1 MNTPTPS
8 LAAATEQEI
17 ADMVADTARLLLGA
31 KKIASALTHS
41 EIQNREAVALN
52 LRTMICQAG
61 VLVDECS
68 RRLGGL
74 PLYDSP
80 DGWTIPFEILD
91 TP

>member
-1 MNTPTPS
+1 MTVSPQRWQLPDFIQDC
-8 LAAATEQEI
+8 LPPEA
-17 ADMVADTARLLLGA
+17 ARLEALGA